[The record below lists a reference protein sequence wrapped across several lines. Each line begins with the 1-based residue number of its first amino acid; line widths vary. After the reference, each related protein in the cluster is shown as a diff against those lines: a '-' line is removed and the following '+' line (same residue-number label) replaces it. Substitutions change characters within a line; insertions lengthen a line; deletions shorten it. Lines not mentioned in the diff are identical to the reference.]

1 MLVVKLRDA
10 MEEYHRRTGE
20 NITYRQLSKMT
31 GIAKGT
37 LEQIGSRLDYHPTL
51 ANVEKLCVALEVPLH
66 HILEI
71 IAEPPKRT
79 RKSKA
84 KTKKSSV

>member
-1 MLVVKLRDA
+1 MLVVKLKDA
-10 MEEYHRRTGE
+10 MEQYHRRTGE
-20 NITYRQLSKMT
+20 NITYGQLSDMT

-51 ANVEKLCVALEVPLH
+51 ANLEKLCVALEVPLH
-66 HILEI
+66 HMLEI
-71 IAEPPKRT
+71 IEDPRKRK

-84 KTKKSSV
+84 KKKKS

>member
-20 NITYRQLSKMT
+20 NITYRQLAKMT

-51 ANVEKLCVALEVPLH
+51 ANVEKLCVALEVPLYRM
-66 HILEI
+66 LEI
-71 IAEPPKRT
+71 IPEPPKRKRRSKS
-79 RKSKA
+79 RK
-84 KTKKSSV
+84 KKS